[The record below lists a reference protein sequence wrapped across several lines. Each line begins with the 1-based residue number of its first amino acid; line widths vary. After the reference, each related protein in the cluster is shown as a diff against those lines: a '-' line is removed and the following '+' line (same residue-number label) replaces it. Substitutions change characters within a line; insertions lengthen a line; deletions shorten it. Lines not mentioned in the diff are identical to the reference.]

1 MFKNNKMVKLKY
13 ILNNNPENDSEMKL
27 ILTNY
32 NNNNDNIKIIS
43 YEQITHS
50 FHKFLEQK
58 YEEENDVNEKLK
70 LNRVRYKYIGYSIG
84 GGFIKLEKHDFK
96 LFIF

>member
-13 ILNNNPENDSEMKL
+13 ILNNNPENEAEMKL
-27 ILTNY
+27 ILTNN

-70 LNRVRYKYIGYSIG
+70 LNRVRYKYI
-84 GGFIKLEKHDFK
+84 
-96 LFIF
+96 